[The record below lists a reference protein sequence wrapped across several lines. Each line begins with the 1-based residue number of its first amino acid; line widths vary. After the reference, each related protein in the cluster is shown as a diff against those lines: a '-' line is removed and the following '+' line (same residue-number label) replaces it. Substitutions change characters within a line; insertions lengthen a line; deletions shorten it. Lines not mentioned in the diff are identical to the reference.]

1 MKTIFT
7 LLLIML
13 LTVTAKAQQLE
24 YLTEDDLVLSIVQA
38 ELDGEDYSELYV
50 KNEAFLAFYYRDSTA
65 YFANVWQK
73 SDTQSYGRI
82 TLLELGETNNGM
94 TASVIWKYANS
105 YDDKIGTAQII
116 LRLTNR
122 PVSVSFELSVLTES
136 GSLSIYKGY
145 VNGSL
150 NWKPYF

>member
-1 MKTIFT
+1 
-7 LLLIML
+7 ML